1 MSNRTPE
8 TNDGAYLR
16 GRPFKPTVM
25 LGQSAIWVVGIV
37 VIVALGSTLFGERGL
52 QHYLGLRTERDRLE
66 TEVGALTERYGQLI
80 SELDA
85 LADEPMALEKVARE
99 QYRMHHPD
107 ETVIEVVEESSD
119 DNN

>member
-16 GRPFKPTVM
+16 GRPFKPTAM
-25 LGQSAIWVVGIV
+25 LGQSALWVAGVV
-37 VIVALGSTLFGERGL
+37 VIVALGSTLFGDRGL
-52 QHYLGLRTERDRLE
+52 QHYLGLRAERDRLE
-66 TEVGALTERYGQLI
+66 TEVGSLTERYDQLV

-85 LADEPMALEKVARE
+85 LADEPIALEKVARE

-107 ETVIEVVEESSD
+107 EMVIEVVEELSSD
-119 DNN
+119 NN